1 MSKWLILVLIVPV
14 ALANVAVGQDASINS
29 TSQDAFATL
38 AQADKGVA
46 TIGTSATQA
55 SITVAAAD
63 ILLSDDILDIV
74 STDDSW
80 QVHAEYRSHT
90 GFAGVLDSITL
101 RLNDGVGSETEIIV
115 ANGVATKTGG
125 LPVDVP
131 TVGQTELRALAT
143 ATASGTLELDLVLTK
158 DAGPG
163 PTLRYPVTIIV

>member
-1 MSKWLILVLIVPV
+1 MRRWVALVLIVPV
-14 ALANVAVGQDASINS
+14 AVGSVAVDQAASINS
-29 TSQDAFATL
+29 TSQDGFATL

-46 TIGTSATQA
+46 TIGTSGTQA
-55 SITVAAAD
+55 SVTVAAAD
-63 ILLSDDILDIV
+63 ILLSDDILDII

-80 QVHAEYRSHT
+80 QVHAEYRTHS

-101 RLNDGVGSETEIIV
+101 RLNDGVGSEIEIIV
-115 ANGVATKTGG
+115 ANGVATKTAG

-143 ATASGTLELDLVLTK
+143 VTASGTLELDLVLTK